1 MERYLREDW
10 KLVPFEKFDEKV
22 SEEEYMMVS
31 SHGRIKRLASK
42 DDPFGDIKKPHLFR
56 DYPRVEVKMKTG
68 KKTARYIHK
77 IVAETF
83 LTKPDDSYV
92 SVVHIDYDK
101 GNNHISN
108 LKWVTKAERYAHQHK
123 NPIYEDKENRITNS
137 KLNAGR
143 VKIIKKKLMD
153 PNRKTRLKIIA
164 KQFGVTTMQLQ
175 RIKTGENWGH
185 VKID

>member
-1 MERYLREDW
+1 MEKYIREQW
-10 KLVPFEKFDEKV
+10 KFVTFDEKV
-22 SEEEYMMVS
+22 RDDEYFMVS
-31 SHGRIKRLASK
+31 SHGRYKKMASPT
-42 DDPFGDIKKPHLFR
+42 DTEGVLRKPHMFR
-56 DYPRVEVKMKTG
+56 DYPRVEVKLKSGT
-68 KKTARYIHK
+68 KSARYLHK
-77 IVAETF
+77 LIAEAF
-83 LTKPDDSYV
+83 LERPDDSYV
-92 SVVHIDYDK
+92 SVVHVDYDK

-123 NPIYEDKENRITNS
+123 NPIYENKENRITNS

-153 PNRKTRLKIIA
+153 PKRKTRLKIIA

-185 VKID
+185 VTID

>member
-1 MERYLREDW
+1 MDKYTIEHW
-10 KLVPFEKFDEKV
+10 KVVQFDDKV
-22 SEEEYMMVS
+22 NDDEYYMIS
-31 SHGRIKRLASK
+31 SHGRVKKLESPNDTDGRL
-42 DDPFGDIKKPHLFR
+42 KKPHMFR
-56 DYPRVEVKMKTG
+56 GYPRIEIKLKSGTRS
-68 KKTARYIHK
+68 ARYLHK
-77 IVAETF
+77 LIAEAF

-108 LKWVTKAERYAHQHK
+108 LKWVTKTERYAHQHK
-123 NPIYEDKENRITNS
+123 NPIYENKENRITNY

>member
-1 MERYLREDW
+1 MDKYLIEHW
-10 KLVPFEKFDEKV
+10 KLVEFDDKV
-22 SEEEYMMVS
+22 LDEEYFMVS
-31 SHGRIKRLASK
+31 SHGRLKKLVSA
-42 DDPFGDIKKPHLFR
+42 DDTDGKLKTPNLIHG
-56 DYPRVEVKMKTG
+56 YPRVEIRLKSGTRS
-68 KKTARYIHK
+68 ARYLHK
-77 IVAETF
+77 LIAEAF
-83 LTKPDDSYV
+83 IKKPNDSCV
-92 SVVHIDYDK
+92 SVVHMDYDK
-101 GNNHISN
+101 ANNHISN
-108 LKWVTKAERYAHQHK
+108 LKWVTKAERYAHQQK
-123 NPIYEDKENRITNS
+123 NPIYENKENRITNC